1 MPTPVPPESFIPEY
15 VAQTLAGRVCLV
27 TGAAQGIGL
36 AVAEGF
42 AKRGGIVVATDLTAP
57 QVASA
62 ALSLAW
68 DVAQPQRAAEV
79 VQEVVARFGRL
90 DVLVANA
97 GIYPREEWDEISPE
111 QWRRVLEV
119 NLDSAWHGGQEAG
132 RVMTEQRRG
141 KIIFVSSVQVV
152 RGVADHVHYVTA
164 KAGIIGLTRS
174 LARALGPRGVH
185 VNCVMPGAI
194 RTPTE
199 LVQFPD
205 QEAVAAAVDEM
216 QCLPGRIESEDIEP
230 VFAFLASSDSDCVT
244 GQIICA
250 DKGLVHW

>member
-1 MPTPVPPESFIPEY
+1 MTTTSEPNALP
-15 VAQTLAGRVCLV
+15 QTLAGRVCLI
-27 TGAAQGIGL
+27 TGAAQGIGR

-42 AKRGGIVVATDLTAP
+42 ARRGGRVVATDLRAP
-57 QVASA
+57 EIDSA

-79 VQEVVARFGRL
+79 VREVTEQLGSI
-90 DVLVANA
+90 DVFVANA
-97 GIYPREEWDEISPE
+97 GQYPRQEWDEIAPDE
-111 QWRRVLEV
+111 WRRVMEV
-119 NLDSAWHGGQEAG
+119 NLDSAWHGAQEAG
-132 RVMTEQRRG
+132 RVMTAQGRG
-141 KIIFVSSVQVV
+141 KIIFVSSIQVV
-152 RGVADHVHYVTA
+152 RGVSDHVHYVAA

-174 LARALGPRGVH
+174 LARALGPQGVH
-185 VNCVMPGAI
+185 INCVMPGAI

-199 LVQFPD
+199 LEQFPD
-205 QEAVAAAVDEM
+205 QEAVTRSVDEW
-216 QCLPGRIESEDIEP
+216 QCMPGRIESEDIEP